1 MFKLSLP
8 TSQREEFLEITGKIK
23 ALVRDSGVW
32 DGLVVI
38 FCPHTTC
45 GLTINEQA
53 DPEVK
58 SDILMALRR
67 TVPDNLAFSHAEG
80 NSPAHTKTSLVE
92 SSLTLIIENGQLQ
105 LGTWQGIFLCEFDG
119 PRTRNILV
127 KIIETK
133 TD

>member
-8 TSQREEFLEITGKIK
+8 TSKREEFLEITGKIK
-23 ALVRDSGVW
+23 ALVRDSEVR
-32 DGLVVI
+32 DGLAVI

-58 SDILMALRR
+58 ADILMALRR
-67 TVPDNLAFSHAEG
+67 IVPDSLSFSHAEG
-80 NSPAHTKTSLVE
+80 NSPAHIKTSLVE
-92 SSLTLIIENGQLQ
+92 SSMTLIIENGQLQ

-133 TD
+133 TG